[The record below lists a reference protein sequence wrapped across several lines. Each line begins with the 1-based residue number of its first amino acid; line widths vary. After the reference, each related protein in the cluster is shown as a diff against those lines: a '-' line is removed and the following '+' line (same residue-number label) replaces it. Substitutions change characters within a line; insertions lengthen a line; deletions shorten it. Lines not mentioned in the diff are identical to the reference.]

1 MVGPDPREPADHLP
15 RREQEARPRALTR
28 QGPQGRG
35 QAGPARPA
43 PGRVGDGRG
52 AGQWRDDGDGPH
64 GHECAQ
70 PLALVDDEDLPA
82 GPEQAPVHGE
92 PGEGAHVE
100 LGADGV
106 AQAVEDPDPGQLG
119 LGEIRAGGGEL
130 GPPLRVEAA
139 LQVCQKRVPLH
150 GSTPSHPRRPDKTRR
165 ST

>member
-1 MVGPDPREPADHLP
+1 MR
-15 RREQEARPRALTR
+15 
-28 QGPQGRG
+28 
-35 QAGPARPA
+35 RPA
-43 PGRVGDGRG
+43 TS
-52 AGQWRDDGDGPH
+52 AF
-64 GHECAQ
+64 
-70 PLALVDDEDLPA
+70 PA

-139 LQVCQKRVPLH
+139 LQVCTSRMF
-150 GSTPSHPRRPDKTRR
+150 SASAR
-165 ST
+165 SPAGVEVAWAQI